1 MGTALKSAKPSSRK
15 HELHTDDIKIEQA
28 SPVSERG
35 DEQAADIHQS
45 SIFVDKAM
53 HPGLPK
59 AYLEELRF
67 NEEPV
72 TVMFT
77 PAQERFAAPF
87 VDAAVMGIGL
97 EAMSEDGRWLQL
109 HQVPVNMEVTIKRK
123 YVEVFARCKHTDVRA
138 FARGVPSD
146 GSEPVNDTLRSTNLK
161 FPFVLIEDKNPRG
174 REWLMKIVTGRV

>member
-15 HELHTDDIKIEQA
+15 HELHTDDITIEQA
-28 SPVSERG
+28 PPVSERG
-35 DEQAADIHQS
+35 DDEADNLHQNT
-45 SIFVDKAM
+45 IFVDKAL

-59 AYLEELRF
+59 SYLEELRF
-67 NEEPV
+67 NEEPM

-87 VDAAVMGIGL
+87 VDAAVMGIGI
-97 EAMSEDGRWLQL
+97 EALSEDGRWLQL
-109 HQVPVNMEVTIKRK
+109 HQVPVGKEVTIKRK

-138 FARGVPSD
+138 FSRGVPSD

-174 REWLMKIVTGRV
+174 REWLMKIVTGRG